1 MLGSHTYLGCTF
13 INSLLW
19 PLIRNPDPTTWSQ
32 ASIYLKDPLNPRAS
46 TANDVF
52 LSIVSP
58 GFSLYQTS
66 GSLHELFMPS
76 RSGKLFYINKFSYQ
90 HVVQPWHC
98 LHHSVCILILWKHF
112 PEDFT
117 LMMLL
122 SNFSSALSQRQ
133 MSKENRGF
141 TLLLLTSC

>member
-32 ASIYLKDPLNPRAS
+32 ASIYLKDPLNPRVS
-46 TANDVF
+46 IANDVF

-58 GFSLYQTS
+58 GFSLYQPS

-76 RSGKLFYINKFSYQ
+76 RSGKFFYINKFRCQ
-90 HVVQPWHC
+90 R
-98 LHHSVCILILWKHF
+98 LHHSICILTPWKHF

-117 LMMLL
+117 LMTLL
-122 SNFSSALSQRQ
+122 SNFSSAVSQRQ